1 MKSKHTN
8 FFLLKPYFHS
18 MRYPAVAGKFYPAD
32 KSALKES
39 ISGCFR
45 HELGPGEIGSSDD
58 KRTIKGVL
66 VPHAGYSCSG
76 MNAAHAYRK
85 IAEDGLPDAYVIIGP
100 DHYGIPF
107 DSALCDEPYLTPFGE
122 CDVDLRII
130 DKLSEDIPVVAEAH
144 RFEHSIEVEVPFI
157 QYIDPNAKIVPLIMS
172 DQSIE
177 SAKRIGRLVREACKG
192 MDVIVIASSDMSHYV
207 PKPIASVND
216 HALIDRICSMDIN
229 GIYDVIRSGVTACG
243 YGPISAMIE
252 AISPANGKLLCY
264 SDSYDALNY
273 QKESVVGYASAIF
286 Y

>member
-1 MKSKHTN
+1 MFKP
-8 FFLLKPYFHS
+8 FFSLRIVNTSVSFPCSQEKVRAKAILGSHHIKKVLIGHINI
-18 MRYPAVAGKFYPAD
+18 
-32 KSALKES
+32 KSAFYDK
-39 ISGCFR
+39 ISEQFIYFATYHR
-45 HELGPGEIGSSDD
+45 RQDFFPANSFKVS
-58 KRTIKGVL
+58 
-66 VPHAGYSCSG
+66 
-76 MNAAHAYRK
+76 
-85 IAEDGLPDAYVIIGP
+85 
-100 DHYGIPF
+100 
-107 DSALCDEPYLTPFGE
+107 LCLLFVR
-122 CDVDLRII
+122 C
-130 DKLSEDIPVVAEAH
+130 
-144 RFEHSIEVEVPFI
+144 RF
-157 QYIDPNAKIVPLIMS
+157 
-172 DQSIE
+172 QSIE
-177 SAKRIGRLVREACKG
+177 SSKRIGRLVREACKG